1 MIMKKVMMLATLVL
15 LGAMTLC
22 AQSLDGTWKAD
33 EEIKKMMDL
42 NEEGTDMD
50 WLMDFK
56 GSKANLTLK
65 VSVRD
70 DDMSM
75 VMAIAYDGK
84 FSRKGNSVTT
94 TFDKAGRKFNIV
106 SLESS
111 DPEMKEMLANET
123 TRKLVYALIEEKAKE
138 GLADSFKQI
147 DEIVELVKT
156 FEVKS
161 ITANKLTISIEDTE
175 MGFDKVK

>member
-1 MIMKKVMMLATLVL
+1 
-15 LGAMTLC
+15 
-22 AQSLDGTWKAD
+22 
-33 EEIKKMMDL
+33 
-42 NEEGTDMD
+42 
-50 WLMDFK
+50 
-56 GSKANLTLK
+56 
-65 VSVRD
+65 
-70 DDMSM
+70 
-75 VMAIAYDGK
+75 
-84 FSRKGNSVTT
+84 
-94 TFDKAGRKFNIV
+94 
-106 SLESS
+106 
-111 DPEMKEMLANET
+111 MLANET